1 MLAREARARVR
12 EGSPLGG
19 IGLGSG
25 FGSGLGVGS
34 GDETVV
40 AGEVGGLRIL
50 AETGVEDFGIVLG
63 VRVWG
68 AGGGVREAG
77 GAAAV
82 DQDVGEVA
90 AGEELGGLED
100 RCEERRGWNVPSC
113 SICTW
118 WRRCA
123 GEDSIGYVK

>member
-1 MLAREARARVR
+1 MLAREARAGVR

-50 AETGVEDFGIVLG
+50 AETGVEDFGVVLG

-90 AGEELGGLED
+90 AGEELGGLEG
-100 RCEERRGWNVPSC
+100 RCEEGRG
-113 SICTW
+113 
-118 WRRCA
+118 
-123 GEDSIGYVK
+123 